1 VGGDIVMLD
10 LSNLKPAPGSKK
22 KAKRVG
28 RGNASGTGTTAGR
41 GTKGQNSRS
50 GGGVPPWFEGGQ
62 MPIYRR
68 LPKRGF
74 KNRFRN
80 EYVIINISDLAGF
93 ESGSVV
99 DRQALKD
106 KGKIPSLDVAVKLLA
121 DGEIAVPLTIK
132 LDKAS
137 GSAVEKIEKAGGSFN
152 AL

>member
-1 VGGDIVMLD
+1 MD

-74 KNRFRN
+74 KNRFRK

>member
-1 VGGDIVMLD
+1 MLD

-22 KAKRVG
+22 KIKRVG

-41 GTKGQNSRS
+41 GTKGQKSRS
-50 GGGVPPWFEGGQ
+50 GGKVPTWFEGGQ

-74 KNRFRN
+74 KNRFRK
-80 EYVIINISDLAGF
+80 EYVIVNISDLADF

-99 DRQALKD
+99 DRQALKE
-106 KGKIPSLDVAVKLLA
+106 KGRIPSLDVAVKLLA
-121 DGEIAVPLTIK
+121 DGDIAVPLTIK

-137 GSAVEKIEKAGGSFN
+137 GSAVVKIEKAGGSFE

>member
-1 VGGDIVMLD
+1 MLD

-74 KNRFRN
+74 KNRFRK

-121 DGEIAVPLTIK
+121 EGEIAVPLTIK

-137 GSAVEKIEKAGGSFN
+137 GSAVEKIEKAGGSFD

>member
-1 VGGDIVMLD
+1 MLD

-22 KAKRVG
+22 KAKRIG

-74 KNRFRN
+74 KNRFRK
-80 EYVIINISDLAGF
+80 EYVIVNISDLAGF
-93 ESGSVV
+93 ESGSVI
-99 DRQALKD
+99 DRQALKE

-121 DGEIAVPLTIK
+121 NGEIEIPLTIK